1 MSLMV
6 SPILSFESLSTSAPF
21 VEMMSEEHSYFISRF
36 FVREGFYD
44 ESTGQEQVLSDRM
57 SDKMSD
63 KERQRIEIILNYLKE
78 NTSITSSKAAELI
91 GKEIK
96 TANRLLVKAVNLG
109 LFKSE
114 GEYKNRIYLLK

>member
-1 MSLMV
+1 
-6 SPILSFESLSTSAPF
+6 
-21 VEMMSEEHSYFISRF
+21 MMSEEHSYFISRF

>member
-1 MSLMV
+1 MSDK
-6 SPILSFESLSTSAPF
+6 
-21 VEMMSEEHSYFISRF
+21 MSE
-36 FVREGFYD
+36 
-44 ESTGQEQVLSDRM
+44 
-57 SDKMSD
+57 KMSD
-63 KERQRIEIILNYLKE
+63 KERQRLEIILNYLKE

-109 LFKSE
+109 LFKTE